1 MPKNITRRDLLK
13 YCAVTGGVFG
23 LSAGMLERK
32 NESALRIGG
41 KGKTASKI
49 YQQMLD
55 EGLDSPQKDQRTK
68 RTT

>member
-1 MPKNITRRDLLK
+1 M
-13 YCAVTGGVFG
+13 TGGVLG
-23 LSAGMLERK
+23 LSAGMLKRG
-32 NESALRIGG
+32 NESALRIGR

-55 EGLDSPQKDQRTK
+55 EGLGSPQKDQLTK

>member
-1 MPKNITRRDLLK
+1 MSNITRRDLLK
-13 YCAVTGGVFG
+13 YCAMTGGVIG

-32 NESALRIGG
+32 NEPALRIGG

-55 EGLDSPQKDQRTK
+55 EGLRLSGKTSTNKTK
-68 RTT
+68 T